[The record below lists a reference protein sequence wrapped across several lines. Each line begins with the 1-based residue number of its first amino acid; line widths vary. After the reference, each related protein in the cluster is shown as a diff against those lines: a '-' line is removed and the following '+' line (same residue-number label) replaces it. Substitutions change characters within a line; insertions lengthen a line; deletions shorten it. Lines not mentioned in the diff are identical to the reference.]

1 VPGKSRG
8 RAVDNSEKERMMERI
23 RSDPPFGFR
32 EKLAAGEA
40 LVSLNPCSRG
50 RSWAMVRLLQSFRQ
64 VFRRNRPRLR
74 RLNLQAGGSTFTS

>member
-1 VPGKSRG
+1 
-8 RAVDNSEKERMMERI
+8 MMERI

-50 RSWAMVRLLQSFRQ
+50 RSWAMVQFRPSFRQ
-64 VFRRNRPRLR
+64 SYLR
-74 RLNLQAGGSTFTS
+74 SQP